1 MLRNFGYSD
10 TYHYWHL
17 VEAQEAYRRRFSLA
31 LDTDEG
37 GPFDLIVSPA
47 TALPAFPHG
56 DSRDLVIAGGYAVLY
71 NVLGYPAG
79 IVPVTR
85 VQMDE
90 ESRRRRSRDGMERAA
105 RRAEQGSA
113 GLPIGVQVVAR
124 PWHEP
129 VALAA
134 MKTIQESVRTRPDFP
149 KTPVTPGG

>member
-1 MLRNFGYSD
+1 MLHNFGYSD
-10 TYHYWHL
+10 TYHYWQL
-17 VEAQEAYRRRFSLA
+17 VEAQEAYRHRFALA

-37 GPFDLIVSPA
+37 GPFDLIVAPA

-56 DSRDLVIAGGYAVLY
+56 GSRDLVIAGGYAVLY

-79 IVPVTR
+79 VVPVTR

-113 GLPIGVQVVAR
+113 GLPIGVQVIAR
-124 PWHEP
+124 PWRESA
-129 VALAA
+129 ALAA
-134 MKTIQESVRTRPDFP
+134 MKVIQDGVRTRPDFP
-149 KTPVTPGG
+149 KTPVTPVG